1 MRLVR
6 NTLLA
11 LVPLFAVGACTHLSD
26 EDRTLITTASQNAEQ
41 AKQQAAEAL
50 AAAKAAE
57 AKADQAAAEAKAAD
71 EKADRIFQRSLRKP

>member
-1 MRLVR
+1 MKLLR

-11 LVPLFAVGACTHLSD
+11 LVPLLAVGACTHLSD
-26 EDRTLITTASQNAEQ
+26 EDRALITAASQNAEQ

-50 AAAKAAE
+50 AVAKAADT
-57 AKADQAAAEAKAAD
+57 KADQAVAEAKAAD